1 MAKETESPRRLLDAE
16 SVLAETAEHLQQ
28 EAEHQGE
35 VLRDRE
41 MVADTLEE
49 RAGLVADRLS
59 RTGMK
64 FEAQLIEELLT
75 EIGVAFDDGREVT
88 R

>member
-1 MAKETESPRRLLDAE
+1 MAKETETKRLRDAE
-16 SVLAETAEHLQQ
+16 NVLAETAEHLQQ
-28 EAEHQGE
+28 QADNQHE

-75 EIGVAFDDGREVT
+75 EIGAAFDDGREVT